1 MLHCLNL
8 GFAILS
14 SVLIFWNYKP
24 FLLCLLVPYKV
35 KDTGRHK
42 PRSNKN
48 KHSKLSDNFIKIT
61 AISIKA
67 SVAERKCKE
76 SLWLHRKSLKP
87 SYYHLSLVWLHPS
100 VLLILLFFF
109 FFSPENN
116 TFIMGY
122 LHVCKC
128 RTAACLQRL
137 KQASSNKIVS
147 MVQWQGRN
155 LVSRSSLGSQQE
167 QLREMRSSSDWC
179 LQVMWK
185 VLVLVCAENFVW
197 QQRSL
202 SRDGNA
208 PLRGR
213 HCPSWRVSGA
223 PGSHQRAKLNAGQ

>member
-1 MLHCLNL
+1 MQREPLAPQKVSQTLL
-8 GFAILS
+8 LPFVIS
-14 SVLIFWNYKP
+14 LI
-24 FLLCLLVPYKV
+24 
-35 KDTGRHK
+35 
-42 PRSNKN
+42 
-48 KHSKLSDNFIKIT
+48 
-61 AISIKA
+61 A
-67 SVAERKCKE
+67 SQCAPDP
-76 SLWLHRKSLKP
+76 SL
-87 SYYHLSLVWLHPS
+87 
-100 VLLILLFFF
+100 FF

-128 RTAACLQRL
+128 RTAACLQKL
-137 KQASSNKIVS
+137 KQASSNKIVRV
-147 MVQWQGRN
+147 VQWQGRN

-179 LQVMWK
+179 LQVIWK
-185 VLVLVCAENFVW
+185 ALVLVCAENFVW
-197 QQRSL
+197 QQRNL